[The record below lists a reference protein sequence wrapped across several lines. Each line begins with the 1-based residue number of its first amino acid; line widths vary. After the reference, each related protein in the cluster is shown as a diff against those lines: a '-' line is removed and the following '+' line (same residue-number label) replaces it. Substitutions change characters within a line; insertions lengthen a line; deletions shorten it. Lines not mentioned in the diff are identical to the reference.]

1 MRLAAH
7 LVALSMSVAA
17 VAMSAQQPVRDAPLT
32 PTTGTASI
40 SGMVVNDDETPQPVR
55 RAIVTLAGPELKPS
69 RGAITDD
76 DGRFTIANL
85 PAGRFTLTVA
95 RAAFVTSVYGA
106 KRPGRPGTP
115 IVVADGGRVANLVV
129 RLWRGA
135 AIAGVIRDD
144 AGAPVPNLAVTAIP
158 ARENNEGAILT
169 LTNNGTTTNE
179 LGEYRIFGLE
189 PGTYVVSTRPSS
201 SGGGPMTALSEGQV
215 DAALAALQRRGQTP
229 AAQSTAAP
237 SAAAPPRPFAWAP
250 VFFPGTTLLDQAA
263 PITLKAGDERLGVD
277 IALQRVSTA
286 TVEGTIARP
295 DGSPAGGATLQ
306 LTRVIRPGPF
316 TAGQPARLNATAG
329 ADGRFRIAQVLPGD
343 YRLVARVPASP
354 PPPPTPGLV
363 RPPTGDGSFWATADL
378 SVTGSDITGLALS
391 AEDGLTISGR
401 IVFTSSQTPPTPA
414 PDMRGLRVTLLAP
427 WILNLKPGTPIDS
440 IGFSAGAIVQPD
452 GTFRMSGLLRD
463 TYVLRLQGGTIGA
476 PWSLRSATIGDR
488 DLLDTPMDF
497 ANLPAGGSLV
507 ITYSDR
513 RSELSGMLQTP
524 SGTAYSDVF
533 ILAYS
538 TDRRFW
544 VQRSRRVQAV
554 RPGVDG
560 RFVFGD
566 LPPGEYF
573 LGAVTDVDTDEWLDA
588 GFLDGV
594 VPASTKVTIGEGEKR
609 VQDLRIGG

>member
-1 MRLAAH
+1 MVFA
-7 LVALSMSVAA
+7 VALALSVAA
-17 VAMSAQQPVRDAPLT
+17 LAGSAQQPVRDAPIR
-32 PTTGTASI
+32 PTIGTASI
-40 SGMVVNDDETPQPVR
+40 SGVVVNDEETPQPVR
-55 RAIVTLAGPELKPS
+55 RAVVTLTGPELKPS

-76 DGRFTIANL
+76 DGRFAIANL
-85 PAGRFTLTVA
+85 PAGRFTLTVT

-115 IVVADGGRVANLVV
+115 IVVADGGKVANIVV

-144 AGAPVPNLAVTAIP
+144 VGAPVPNLAVTAIP
-158 ARENNEGAILT
+158 ARENTEGAILT

-189 PGTYVVSTRPSS
+189 PGPYVVSTRPSS
-201 SGGGPMTALSEGQV
+201 TGGGAMTALTDGQV
-215 DAALAALQRRGQTP
+215 DAALAALQRRGQPT
-229 AAQSTAAP
+229 AP
-237 SAAAPPRPFAWAP
+237 STPPAPSRPFAWAP
-250 VFFPGTTLLDQAA
+250 TYFPGTAMLEQAV
-263 PITLKAGDERLGVD
+263 PVTLKAGEERLGID

-286 TVEGTIARP
+286 TVEGTITRP
-295 DGSPAGGATLQ
+295 DGSPAGGAALQ
-306 LTRVIRPGPF
+306 LTRVIPPGPF

-329 ADGRFRIAQVLPGD
+329 ADGRFRIAQVPPGA
-343 YRLVARVPASP
+343 YRLVARVAAGP
-354 PPPPTPGLV
+354 PPAPTPGIV
-363 RPPTGDGSFWATADL
+363 RPPTGDGSFWATTDL
-378 SVTGSDITGLALS
+378 SVMGSDITGLALT
-391 AEDGLTISGR
+391 AEEGLTISGR

-414 PDMRGLRVTLLAP
+414 PEMRGLRVTLMAP

-440 IGFSAGAIVQPD
+440 IGFSGGAVVQPD

-463 TYVLRLQGGTIGA
+463 TYVLRLQGGSIGA
-476 PWSLRSATIGDR
+476 PWSLRSATMGER
-488 DLLDTPMDF
+488 DLLDSPIDF
-497 ANLPAGGSLV
+497 AGVPAGGSVV

-513 RSELSGMLQTP
+513 RSELSGTLQTP
-524 SGTAYSDVF
+524 SGAAYSDVF

-560 RFVFGD
+560 RFVFAD

-588 GFLDGV
+588 GFLDGL
-594 VPASTKVTIGEGEKR
+594 VPASTKVTIGEAEKR